1 MKYALIDTMNAFFRA
16 KHVASR
22 NADTW
27 EKIGMALHLT
37 LGSVNQAVR
46 NYGVDHV
53 VFCLEGR
60 SWRKEFYTPYKANR
74 KVQEQDLTEA
84 EIEESEM
91 FWETYQALITYLTE
105 KTNVTVLRDPNAEAD
120 DCIARFAALHPDDE
134 RIIISTDTDYLQLL
148 SESVHMY
155 NGVNKQ
161 LITIDGYFDDRG
173 RPVIDKKTMEHKI
186 LEDPQYLLF
195 EKCMRGD
202 TSDNVFSAYPGVR
215 KKGSKNKTG
224 LLEAFADKDKGGFN
238 WNNIMLQR
246 WTDHNEIEHRVR
258 DDYERN
264 RTLID
269 LTAQPIEFRNQ
280 TDKCVKEGVSSKES
294 VPQVGVHFM
303 RFCGKYELN
312 RISDQ
317 ADVYSKW
324 LNTPY
329 TGKLVEK
336 VE

>member
-1 MKYALIDTMNAFFRA
+1 MKYALIDTMNTFFRA
-16 KHVASR
+16 KHIASR

-60 SWRKEFYTPYKANR
+60 SWRKDFYTPYKATR
-74 KVQEQDLTEA
+74 KVQQQDMTEA
-84 EIEESEM
+84 EQEESEM
-91 FWETYQALITYLTE
+91 FWETYESLIKFLTE

-134 RIIISTDTDYLQLL
+134 HIIISTDTDYLQLL

-155 NGVNKQ
+155 NGVTRQ
-161 LITIDGYFDDRG
+161 LITIDGYFDDKG
-173 RPVIDKKTMEHKI
+173 RPVIDKKTKEHKT
-186 LEDPQYLLF
+186 LEDPQFLLF

-215 KKGSKNKTG
+215 KKGTKNKTG
-224 LLEAFADKDKGGFN
+224 LLEAYADKDKGGFN

-246 WTDHNEIEHRVR
+246 WTDHNEVEHRVR

-264 RTLID
+264 RILID
-269 LTAQPIEFRNQ
+269 LTAQPTELRDG
-280 TDKCVKEGVSSKES
+280 TDTCITEGLNANKNVA
-294 VPQVGVHFM
+294 QVGVHFM

-317 ADVYSKW
+317 ADSYAKW
-324 LNTPY
+324 LNTSY
-329 TGKLVEK
+329 EGKLINA
-336 VE
+336 

>member
-1 MKYALIDTMNAFFRA
+1 MKYALIDTMNTFFRA

-53 VFCLEGR
+53 VFCLEGH
-60 SWRKEFYTPYKANR
+60 SWRKDFYTPYKANR
-74 KVQEQDLTEA
+74 KIQQQDMTEA
-84 EIEESEM
+84 EVEESKM
-91 FWETYQALITYLTE
+91 FWETYESLIKFLQE

-134 RIIISTDTDYLQLL
+134 HIIISTDTDYLQLL

-155 NGVNKQ
+155 NGVTKE
-161 LITIDGYFDDRG
+161 LITIDGYFTEKG
-173 RPVIDKKTMEHKI
+173 KQVIDKKTKEPKG
-186 LEDPQYLLF
+186 LEDPQFLLF

-215 KKGSKNKTG
+215 KKGTQNKTG
-224 LLEAFADKDKGGFN
+224 LLEAYADKDKGGFN

-246 WTDHNEIEHRVR
+246 WTDHNEVEHRVR

-269 LTAQPIEFRNQ
+269 LTAQPTELRNG
-280 TDKCVKEGVSSKES
+280 TDKCIKEGLNANKSIA
-294 VPQVGVHFM
+294 QVGVHFM

-317 ADVYSKW
+317 ADSYAKW

-329 TGKLVEK
+329 KGKLIDA
-336 VE
+336 

>member
-1 MKYALIDTMNAFFRA
+1 M
-16 KHVASR
+16 
-22 NADTW
+22 
-27 EKIGMALHLT
+27 
-37 LGSVNQAVR
+37 
-46 NYGVDHV
+46 
-53 VFCLEGR
+53 
-60 SWRKEFYTPYKANR
+60 
-74 KVQEQDLTEA
+74 TEA

-91 FWETYQALITYLTE
+91 FWETYQSLITYLEE

-134 RIIISTDTDYLQLL
+134 HIIISTDTDYLQLL

-173 RPVIDKKTMEHKI
+173 RPVIDKKTQEHKT

-215 KKGSKNKTG
+215 KKGTKNKTG

-246 WTDHNEIEHRVR
+246 WTDHNEVEHRVR

-269 LTAQPIEFRNQ
+269 LTAQPIA
-280 TDKCVKEGVSSKES
+280 V
-294 VPQVGVHFM
+294 
-303 RFCGKYELN
+303 
-312 RISDQ
+312 
-317 ADVYSKW
+317 
-324 LNTPY
+324 
-329 TGKLVEK
+329 
-336 VE
+336 

>member
-1 MKYALIDTMNAFFRA
+1 MKYALIDTMNTFFRA
-16 KHVASR
+16 KHIASR

-53 VFCLEGR
+53 VFCLEGH
-60 SWRKEFYTPYKANR
+60 SWRKDFYTPYKANR
-74 KVQEQDLTEA
+74 KIQQQDMTEA
-84 EIEESEM
+84 EVEESKM
-91 FWETYQALITYLTE
+91 FWETYESLIKFLQE

-134 RIIISTDTDYLQLL
+134 HIIISTDTDYLQLL

-155 NGVNKQ
+155 NGVTRQ
-161 LITIDGYFDDRG
+161 LITIDGYFDDKG
-173 RPVIDKKTMEHKI
+173 RPVIDKKTKEPKG
-186 LEDPQYLLF
+186 LEDPQFLLF

-215 KKGSKNKTG
+215 KKGTQNKTG
-224 LLEAFADKDKGGFN
+224 LLEAYADKDKGGFN

-246 WTDHNEIEHRVR
+246 WTDHNEVEHRVR

-269 LTAQPIEFRNQ
+269 LTAQPTELRDG
-280 TDKCVKEGVSSKES
+280 TDKCIKEGLNANKNVA
-294 VPQVGVHFM
+294 QVGVHFM

-317 ADVYSKW
+317 ADSYAKW

-329 TGKLVEK
+329 EGKLIDA
-336 VE
+336 

>member
-1 MKYALIDTMNAFFRA
+1 MKYALIDTMNTFFRA

-53 VFCLEGR
+53 VFCLEGH

-74 KVQEQDLTEA
+74 KVQQQDMTEA
-84 EIEESEM
+84 EVEESQM
-91 FWETYQALITYLTE
+91 FWETYESLIKFLTE

-134 RIIISTDTDYLQLL
+134 HIIISTDTDYLQLL

-155 NGVNKQ
+155 NGVNRQ
-161 LITIDGYFDDRG
+161 LITIDGYFDDKG
-173 RPVIDKKTMEHKI
+173 RPVIDKKTKEHKT
-186 LEDPQYLLF
+186 LEDPKFLLF

-224 LLEAFADKDKGGFN
+224 LLEAYADKDKGGFN

-246 WTDHNEIEHRVR
+246 WTDHNEVEHRVR

-269 LTAQPIEFRNQ
+269 LTAQPIAFRDA
-280 TDKCVKEGVSSKES
+280 TDNCIKEGLNANKNVA
-294 VPQVGVHFM
+294 QVGVHFM

-317 ADVYSKW
+317 ADSYAKW
-324 LNTPY
+324 LNTSY
-329 TGKLVEK
+329 EGKLINA
-336 VE
+336 

>member
-1 MKYALIDTMNAFFRA
+1 MKYALIDTMNTFFRA

-53 VFCLEGR
+53 VFCLEGH
-60 SWRKEFYTPYKANR
+60 SWRKDFYTPYKANR
-74 KVQEQDLTEA
+74 KIQQQDMTEA
-84 EIEESEM
+84 EVEESKM
-91 FWETYQALITYLTE
+91 FWETYESLIKFLQE

-134 RIIISTDTDYLQLL
+134 HIIISTDTDYLQLL

-155 NGVNKQ
+155 NGVTRQ
-161 LITIDGYFDDRG
+161 LITIDGYFDDKG
-173 RPVIDKKTMEHKI
+173 RPVIDKKTKEPKG
-186 LEDPQYLLF
+186 LEDPQFLLF

-215 KKGSKNKTG
+215 KKGTQNKTG
-224 LLEAFADKDKGGFN
+224 LLEAYADKDKGGFN

-246 WTDHNEIEHRVR
+246 WTDHNEVEHRVR

-269 LTAQPIEFRNQ
+269 LTAQPTELRDG
-280 TDKCVKEGVSSKES
+280 TDKCIKEGLNANKNVA
-294 VPQVGVHFM
+294 QVGVHFM

-317 ADVYSKW
+317 ADSYAKW

-329 TGKLVEK
+329 KGKLIDA
-336 VE
+336 

>member
-1 MKYALIDTMNAFFRA
+1 MKYALIDTMNTFFRA
-16 KHVASR
+16 KHIASR

-53 VFCLEGR
+53 VFCLEGH
-60 SWRKEFYTPYKANR
+60 SWRKEFYAPYKANR
-74 KVQEQDLTEA
+74 KVKEQDMTEA
-84 EIEESEM
+84 EVEESQM
-91 FWETYQALITYLTE
+91 FWETYESLIKFLQE

-134 RIIISTDTDYLQLL
+134 HIIISTDTDYLQLL

-155 NGVNKQ
+155 NGVTRQ
-161 LITIDGYFDDRG
+161 LITIDGYFDDKG
-173 RPVIDKKTMEHKI
+173 RPVIDKKTKEHKT
-186 LEDPQYLLF
+186 LEDPQFLLF

-215 KKGSKNKTG
+215 KKGTQNK
-224 LLEAFADKDKGGFN
+224 
-238 WNNIMLQR
+238 
-246 WTDHNEIEHRVR
+246 TDHNEVEHRVR

-269 LTAQPIEFRNQ
+269 LTAQPIELRDD
-280 TDKCVKEGVSSKES
+280 TDKCITEGLNANKS
-294 VPQVGVHFM
+294 VAQVGVHFM

-317 ADVYSKW
+317 ADSYAKW
-324 LNTPY
+324 LNTSY
-329 TGKLVEK
+329 KGNLLND
-336 VE
+336 

>member
-134 RIIISTDTDYLQLL
+134 HIIISTDTDYLQLL

-155 NGVNKQ
+155 NGVNRQ
-161 LITIDGYFDDRG
+161 LITIDGYF
-173 RPVIDKKTMEHKI
+173 
-186 LEDPQYLLF
+186 
-195 EKCMRGD
+195 
-202 TSDNVFSAYPGVR
+202 DNVFSAYPGVR

-280 TDKCVKEGVSSKES
+280 TDECVKEGVSSKES

>member
-1 MKYALIDTMNAFFRA
+1 
-16 KHVASR
+16 
-22 NADTW
+22 
-27 EKIGMALHLT
+27 MALHLT

-74 KVQEQDLTEA
+74 KVKEQDMTEA
-84 EIEESEM
+84 EVEESKM
-91 FWETYQALITYLTE
+91 FWETYESLIKFLTE

-134 RIIISTDTDYLQLL
+134 HIIISTDTDYLQLL

-155 NGVNKQ
+155 NGVNRQ
-161 LITIDGYFDDRG
+161 LITIDGYFDDKG
-173 RPVIDKKTMEHKI
+173 RPVIDKKTKEHKT
-186 LEDPQYLLF
+186 LEDPQFLLF

-224 LLEAFADKDKGGFN
+224 LLEAYADKDKGGFN

-246 WTDHNEIEHRVR
+246 WTDHNEVEHRVR

-269 LTAQPIEFRNQ
+269 LTAHPTAFRDG
-280 TDKCVKEGVSSKES
+280 TDNCIKEGLSANENVA
-294 VPQVGVHFM
+294 QVGVHFM

-317 ADVYSKW
+317 ADSYAKW
-324 LNTPY
+324 LNTSY
-329 TGKLVEK
+329 EGKLINA
-336 VE
+336 

>member
-1 MKYALIDTMNAFFRA
+1 
-16 KHVASR
+16 
-22 NADTW
+22 
-27 EKIGMALHLT
+27 
-37 LGSVNQAVR
+37 
-46 NYGVDHV
+46 
-53 VFCLEGR
+53 
-60 SWRKEFYTPYKANR
+60 
-74 KVQEQDLTEA
+74 
-84 EIEESEM
+84 
-91 FWETYQALITYLTE
+91 
-105 KTNVTVLRDPNAEAD
+105 
-120 DCIARFAALHPDDE
+120 
-134 RIIISTDTDYLQLL
+134 LL

>member
-1 MKYALIDTMNAFFRA
+1 
-16 KHVASR
+16 
-22 NADTW
+22 
-27 EKIGMALHLT
+27 MALHLT

-53 VFCLEGR
+53 VFCLEGH
-60 SWRKEFYTPYKANR
+60 SWRKDFYTPYKANR
-74 KVQEQDLTEA
+74 KVLQQDMTEA
-84 EIEESEM
+84 EVEESQM
-91 FWETYQALITYLTE
+91 FWETYESLIKFLQE

-120 DCIARFAALHPDDE
+120 DCIARFAAMHPDDE
-134 RIIISTDTDYLQLL
+134 HIIISTDTDYLQLL

-173 RPVIDKKTMEHKI
+173 RQVIDKKTKEHKI

-215 KKGSKNKTG
+215 KKGTKNKTG
-224 LLEAFADKDKGGFN
+224 LIEAFADKDKGGFN

-246 WTDHNEIEHRVR
+246 WTDHNEVEHRVR
-258 DDYERN
+258 EDYERN

-269 LTAQPIEFRNQ
+269 LTAQPIELRDA
-280 TDKCVKEGVSSKES
+280 TDKCITDVLNTTKE

-317 ADVYSKW
+317 ADSYAKW
-324 LNTPY
+324 LNTSY
-329 TGKLVEK
+329 KGKLTNA
-336 VE
+336 

>member
-1 MKYALIDTMNAFFRA
+1 M
-16 KHVASR
+16 
-22 NADTW
+22 
-27 EKIGMALHLT
+27 
-37 LGSVNQAVR
+37 
-46 NYGVDHV
+46 
-53 VFCLEGR
+53 
-60 SWRKEFYTPYKANR
+60 
-74 KVQEQDLTEA
+74 TEA
-84 EIEESEM
+84 EQEESEM
-91 FWETYQALITYLTE
+91 FWETYESLIKFLTE

-134 RIIISTDTDYLQLL
+134 HIIISTDTDYLQLL

-155 NGVNKQ
+155 NGVNRQ
-161 LITIDGYFDDRG
+161 LITIDGYFDDKG
-173 RPVIDKKTMEHKI
+173 RPVIDKKTKEHKT
-186 LEDPQYLLF
+186 LEDPKFLLF

-224 LLEAFADKDKGGFN
+224 LLEAYADKDKGGFN

-246 WTDHNEIEHRVR
+246 WTDHNEVEHRVR

-269 LTAQPIEFRNQ
+269 LTAQPTAFRDG
-280 TDKCVKEGVSSKES
+280 TDNCIKEGLSANENVA
-294 VPQVGVHFM
+294 QVGVHFM

-317 ADVYSKW
+317 ADSYAKW
-324 LNTPY
+324 LNTSY
-329 TGKLVEK
+329 EGKLINA
-336 VE
+336 

>member
-1 MKYALIDTMNAFFRA
+1 MKYALIDTMNTFFRA
-16 KHVASR
+16 RHVASR

-53 VFCLEGR
+53 VFCLEGH

-74 KVQEQDLTEA
+74 KVQQQDMTEA
-84 EIEESEM
+84 EVEESQM
-91 FWETYQALITYLTE
+91 FWETYESLIKFLQE

-134 RIIISTDTDYLQLL
+134 HIIISTDTDYLQLL

-155 NGVNKQ
+155 NGVTRQ
-161 LITIDGYFDDRG
+161 LITIDGYFDDKG
-173 RPVIDKKTMEHKI
+173 RPVIDKKTKEHKT
-186 LEDPQYLLF
+186 LEDPQFLLF

-215 KKGSKNKTG
+215 KKGTQNKTG
-224 LLEAFADKDKGGFN
+224 LLEAYADKDKGGFN

-246 WTDHNEIEHRVR
+246 WTDHNEVEHRVR

-264 RTLID
+264 RILID
-269 LTAQPIEFRNQ
+269 LTAQPTELRDG
-280 TDKCVKEGVSSKES
+280 TDTCITEGLNANKSIA
-294 VPQVGVHFM
+294 QVGVHFM

-317 ADVYSKW
+317 ADSYAKW
-324 LNTPY
+324 LNTAY
-329 TGKLVEK
+329 EGKLIDA
-336 VE
+336 

>member
-1 MKYALIDTMNAFFRA
+1 MKYALIDTMNTFFRA
-16 KHVASR
+16 RHVASR

-53 VFCLEGR
+53 VFCLEGH
-60 SWRKEFYTPYKANR
+60 SWRKDFYTPYKANR
-74 KVQEQDLTEA
+74 KVKEQDMTEA
-84 EIEESEM
+84 EVEESQM
-91 FWETYQALITYLTE
+91 FWETYQTLITFLQE

-134 RIIISTDTDYLQLL
+134 HIIISTDTDYLQLL

-155 NGVNKQ
+155 NGVTKE
-161 LITIDGYFDDRG
+161 LITIDGYFTEKG
-173 RPVIDKKTMEHKI
+173 KQVIDKKTKEPKG
-186 LEDPQYLLF
+186 LEDPQFLLF

-215 KKGSKNKTG
+215 KKGTQNKTG
-224 LLEAFADKDKGGFN
+224 LLEAYADKDKGGFN

-246 WTDHNEIEHRVR
+246 WTDHNEVEHRVR

-269 LTAQPIEFRNQ
+269 LTAQPTELRDG
-280 TDKCVKEGVSSKES
+280 TDKCIKEGLNANKNVA
-294 VPQVGVHFM
+294 QVGVHFM

-317 ADVYSKW
+317 ADSYAKW
-324 LNTPY
+324 LNTHHMR
-329 TGKLVEK
+329 VN
-336 VE
+336 

>member
-1 MKYALIDTMNAFFRA
+1 MKYALIDTMNTFFRA

-53 VFCLEGR
+53 VFCLEGH
-60 SWRKEFYTPYKANR
+60 SWRKDFYTPYKANR
-74 KVQEQDLTEA
+74 KVLQQDMTEA
-84 EIEESEM
+84 
-91 FWETYQALITYLTE
+91 
-105 KTNVTVLRDPNAEAD
+105 
-120 DCIARFAALHPDDE
+120 
-134 RIIISTDTDYLQLL
+134 DTDYLQLL

-173 RPVIDKKTMEHKI
+173 RQVIDKKTKEHKI

-215 KKGSKNKTG
+215 KKGTKNKTG
-224 LLEAFADKDKGGFN
+224 LIEAFADKDKGGFN

-246 WTDHNEIEHRVR
+246 WTDHNEVEHRVR
-258 DDYERN
+258 EDYERN

-269 LTAQPIEFRNQ
+269 LTAQPIELRDA
-280 TDKCVKEGVSSKES
+280 TDKCITDVLNTTKE

-317 ADVYSKW
+317 ADSYAKW
-324 LNTPY
+324 LNTSY
-329 TGKLVEK
+329 KGKLTNA
-336 VE
+336 

>member
-74 KVQEQDLTEA
+74 KVKEQDMTEA
-84 EIEESEM
+84 EVEESKM
-91 FWETYQALITYLTE
+91 FWETYQALLTYLQE

-134 RIIISTDTDYLQLL
+134 HIIISTDTDYLQLL

>member
-74 KVQEQDLTEA
+74 KVKEQDLTEA

-91 FWETYQALITYLTE
+91 FWDTYQTLTTFLSE

-134 RIIISTDTDYLQLL
+134 HIIISTDTDYLQLL

-155 NGVNKQ
+155 NGVSKQ

-173 RPVIDKKTMEHKI
+173 RPVIDKKTQEHKT

-215 KKGSKNKTG
+215 KKGTKNKVG
-224 LLEAFADKDKGGFN
+224 LVEAFADKDTKGYN
-238 WNNIMLQR
+238 WNNMMLQR
-246 WTDHNEIEHRVR
+246 WTDHDGVEHRVLE
-258 DDYERN
+258 DYQRN
-264 RTLID
+264 VILCD
-269 LTAQPIEFRNQ
+269 LTAQPDNIRIIINDTIEEAM
-280 TDKCVKEGVSSKES
+280 TPKEVQ
-294 VPQVGVHFM
+294 QVGM
-303 RFCGKYELN
+303 RLMKFCAKWDMQ
-312 RISDQ
+312 RIADQ
-317 ADVYSKW
+317 AQLYA
-324 LNTPY
+324 TPLQARY
-329 TGKLVEK
+329 PI
-336 VE
+336 

>member
-1 MKYALIDTMNAFFRA
+1 MKYALIDTMNTFFRA
-16 KHVASR
+16 KHVASY
-22 NADTW
+22 NANTW

-53 VFCLEGR
+53 VFCLEGH
-60 SWRKEFYTPYKANR
+60 SWRKDFYKPYKANR
-74 KVQEQDLTEA
+74 KVKEQAMTEA
-84 EIEESEM
+84 EVEESQM
-91 FWETYQALITYLTE
+91 FWETYETLIAFLSE

-120 DCIARFAALHPDDE
+120 DCIARFTALHPDDE
-134 RIIISTDTDYLQLL
+134 HIILSTDTDYYQLL

-155 NGVNKQ
+155 NGVAKN
-161 LITIDGYFDDRG
+161 LITIDGFFDDKG
-173 RPVIDKKTMEHKI
+173 RPVIDKKTQEHKT

-215 KKGSKNKTG
+215 KKGTKNKTG
-224 LLEAFADKDKGGFN
+224 LLEAYADKEKGGFN
-238 WNNIMLQR
+238 WNNLMLQR
-246 WTDHNEIEHRVR
+246 WVDHNEEEHRVR

-269 LTAQPIEFRNQ
+269 LTAQPTKLRDA
-280 TDKCVKEGVSSKES
+280 TDNSIKEALESNKEI
-294 VPQVGVHFM
+294 PQVGVHFM

-317 ADVYSKW
+317 ADSYAKW

-329 TGKLVEK
+329 QGRYIHA
-336 VE
+336 